1 MKAFVLVLLWVC
13 SGVVSA
19 AVLEGVGHANIRENN
34 LDQARAEARQAAMRD
49 LALQYEASVSTRILL
64 RTVS

>member
-1 MKAFVLVLLWVC
+1 MKAIVLLLLWAC

-49 LALQYEASVSTRILL
+49 LALQYEASVSTQDTLE
-64 RTVS
+64 TVS